1 VFFILAALIVGVE
14 AGTIGILT
22 TFLMDLREFTQV
34 TSKVGLTVFLVGV
47 ASGRLFVGFF
57 SRREQIVSYLLTLF
71 SLSFVFF
78 SILYFFN
85 LGSWSY
91 LLIYLAGVAIS
102 ALLPL
107 VLTLSG
113 LLYPEIAG
121 TVLGTVKIAIP
132 IGGIFTPFLMSIIAQ
147 SASFQVSLL
156 VFPISFLLGFLLL
169 LWVAQSIRTSLQEQ
183 ESGQIGKH
191 HFLHL
196 TKCVKRS
203 NIHMLPVYKLNI
215 QNIE

>member
-1 VFFILAALIVGVE
+1 MNEPYFNRLKILTRDRIVIVVFILAALIVGVE

-34 TSKVGLTVFLVGV
+34 TSKVGLIVFLVGI

-91 LLIYLAGVAIS
+91 LLIFLAGVGIS

-121 TVLGTVKIAIP
+121 TVLGTIKIALP
-132 IGGIFTPFLMSIIAQ
+132 IGGILTPFLMSIIAQ
-147 SASFQVSLL
+147 TTSFQISLL
-156 VFPISFLLGFLLL
+156 VFPVSFLLGLLLL
-169 LWVAQSIRTSLQEQ
+169 LWVSGAIKSKMYAQDSSEIA
-183 ESGQIGKH
+183 
-191 HFLHL
+191 
-196 TKCVKRS
+196 
-203 NIHMLPVYKLNI
+203 
-215 QNIE
+215 